1 MQHPFRHFFPGCF
14 PRASHKFR
22 RSRYLIQRFCGNPN
36 TSFNCGSSRTLR
48 TRAMVSPGVC
58 DWSVSTPII
67 SRTANAGRLSLLRF
81 KAERTDDEW
90 NSSRSCRI
98 VADSVVGRKFSH
110 TKLCDSFR
118 ASTMGSELMQK
129 QRGQNSGGSSPEW
142 YGDCARRARE
152 NPAQAGFRR
161 GVPERASK
169 IPRGPG

>member
-48 TRAMVSPGVC
+48 TRAMVSAGVC

-110 TKLCDSFR
+110 TRLCDSALGHQHCSRLPLSVVGCGLALAHADFLFAAIFAA
-118 ASTMGSELMQK
+118 ASAAVIVEALI
-129 QRGQNSGGSSPEW
+129 RL
-142 YGDCARRARE
+142 R
-152 NPAQAGFRR
+152 
-161 GVPERASK
+161 
-169 IPRGPG
+169 